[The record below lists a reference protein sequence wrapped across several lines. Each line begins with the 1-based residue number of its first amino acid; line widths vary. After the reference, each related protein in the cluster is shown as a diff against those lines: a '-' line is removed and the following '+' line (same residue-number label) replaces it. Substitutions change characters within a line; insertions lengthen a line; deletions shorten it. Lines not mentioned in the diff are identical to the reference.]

1 MIKLIVNKDVMRE
14 VLSHI
19 DDRELLKICSI
30 NKRCWNVICDYNFLK
45 RRLSKY
51 PDVEKYKEHNQ
62 KTYKNFFSRISFLIS
77 EMKRNYKFSYNL
89 GNIIEQYDL
98 LRSFGNNMN
107 ELLLLASEKGELS
120 IVKYAAENEG
130 DIHFSQDEPLFRA
143 CYYAHI
149 EIVKYLLTTSTTEFY
164 DEILRS
170 ICRIVEDK
178 HLSIV
183 KYFIETIENIDLDLP
198 LGSACES
205 GHVETIKYLIQKGAN
220 KFNPYVVRMA
230 NLYDA
235 AHILQDL

>member
-1 MIKLIVNKDVMRE
+1 MFKLIANKDVMRE

-19 DDRELLKICSI
+19 EDRELLKICSV
-30 NKRCWNVICDYNFLK
+30 NRRCWNIICDDNFLK

-51 PDVEKYKEHNQ
+51 PDVEKYKEDQ
-62 KTYKNFFSRISFLIS
+62 KTYKNFFSRISFLVS
-77 EMKRNYKFSYNL
+77 EMKLNYKFSYNL

-98 LRSFGNNMN
+98 LRSFGNKMN
-107 ELLLLASEKGELS
+107 TLLLLASEKGELS
-120 IVKYAAENEG
+120 IVKYAVENKG

-149 EIVKYLLTTSTTEFY
+149 EIVKYLLTKTTESEFY
-164 DEILRS
+164 NEILRS

-183 KYFIETIENIDLDLP
+183 KYFIETVENIDLDLP

-220 KFNPYVVRMA
+220 KFHPYVVRMA
-230 NLYDA
+230 NLNDTI
-235 AHILQDL
+235 HILQDL